1 MPRVSVLMPCRNA
14 AAFLRP
20 CIASLQAQTFSDFDV
35 ICVDDGSS
43 DETASLLARTT
54 QQDPRFRLLD
64 AEGSGIVDALNTGLR
79 SCTSEFVARMDADDI
94 AHPQRLEKQIALFD
108 VEPELAACGTR
119 VRYFPRE
126 HVRDGAL
133 RYESWL
139 NSLSEPAEIERD
151 IFVECPIAHPTLMMR
166 TAVMNHVGGYRDNGW
181 PEDYDL
187 ILRLFRAGK
196 RMRNVPEI
204 LHDWREYPGR
214 LSRKDNRYSDEAFRA
229 CKAHHLAKTLVAD
242 ERALV
247 ICGAGPI
254 GRHFAEL
261 LQHEKKR
268 VAGFVD
274 VDPKKA
280 GRMIDGHPVWAV
292 DELPAVARSNF
303 IIAAVSGSE
312 PREQIRTLLTQH
324 GATELQDFVAVA

>member
-1 MPRVSVLMPCRNA
+1 MPRVSVLLPCRNA
-14 AAFLRP
+14 AAFLRA
-20 CIASLQAQTFSDFDV
+20 CIASLQAQTFSDFEV
-35 ICVDDGSS
+35 VSVDDASS
-43 DETASLLARTT
+43 DETASLLASTT
-54 QQDPRFRLLD
+54 RQDQRFRFLN
-64 AEGSGIVDALNTGLR
+64 AEGQGIVDALNTGLR
-79 SCTSEFVARMDADDI
+79 YCTSEFVARLDADDI
-94 AHPQRLEKQIALFD
+94 AHPQRLEKQIELFD

-151 IFVECPIAHPTLMMR
+151 IFVECPIAHPTLMIR
-166 TAVMNHVGGYRDNGW
+166 TAVMNHAGGYRDTRW

-187 ILRLFRAGK
+187 ILRLFMAGK

-204 LHDWREYPGR
+204 LHEWREYPDR
-214 LSRKDNRYSDEAFRA
+214 LSRKDSRYSDEAFRA
-229 CKAHHLAKTLVAD
+229 CKAHHLTKMLVAD
-242 ERALV
+242 ERAFV

-261 LQHEKKR
+261 LQHEKKQ

-280 GRMIDGHPVWAV
+280 GRMIDGFPVWPV
-292 DELPAVARSNF
+292 EELPALAGEHF
-303 IIAAVSGSE
+303 ILAAVSGSE
-312 PREQIRTLLTQH
+312 PRAQIRALLAQH
-324 GATELQDFVAVA
+324 GCTELEDFVAVA